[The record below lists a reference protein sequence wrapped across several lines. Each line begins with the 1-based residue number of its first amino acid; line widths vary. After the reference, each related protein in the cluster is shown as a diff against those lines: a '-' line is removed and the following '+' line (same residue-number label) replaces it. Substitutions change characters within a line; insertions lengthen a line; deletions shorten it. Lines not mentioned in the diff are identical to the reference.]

1 MVIALVLAVLLGV
14 IPLLGIAWTVA
25 SGSVTTV
32 DGLFM
37 SLILLAL
44 SGVFLFNVLWEIRL
58 PRKPDVAA
66 PQKPKA
72 S

>member
-32 DGLFM
+32 DSLFM

>member
-14 IPLLGIAWTVA
+14 IPLLGVAWTVA
-25 SGSVTTV
+25 SGTVMTV

-37 SLILLAL
+37 SLILLSL
-44 SGVFLFNVLWEIRL
+44 SGVFLFNVIWELRVR
-58 PRKPDVAA
+58 RKEGASAQA
-66 PQKPKA
+66 PKK

>member
-58 PRKPDVAA
+58 ARKPDAAA
-66 PQKPKA
+66 PQKPKT